1 MSLNP
6 HPIVV
11 TTASERR
18 RAELLA
24 LAGQKQLSQPAL
36 YQADHRLRFQIT
48 AGTRMAS
55 GILAILLSAAREG

>member
-18 RAELLA
+18 RTELLN
-24 LAGQKQLSQPAL
+24 LAGPKQPSCPAL

-48 AGTRMAS
+48 AGTQMAS
-55 GILAILLSAAREG
+55 GILAMLFAAARQG